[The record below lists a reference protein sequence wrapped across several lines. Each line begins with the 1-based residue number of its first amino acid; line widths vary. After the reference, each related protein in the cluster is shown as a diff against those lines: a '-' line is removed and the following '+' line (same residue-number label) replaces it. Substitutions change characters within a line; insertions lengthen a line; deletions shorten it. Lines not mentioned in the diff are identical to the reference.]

1 MLNSSNASQKFDI
14 KVRDHH
20 NDYEKPTSQG
30 FSNIQ
35 KLKKLEIRQRKL
47 EGTNSLVSFSEH
59 IHLNSGSDNIRHLE
73 SLKKSTSLLLYS
85 PILIQE

>member
-1 MLNSSNASQKFDI
+1 MVNSSNASQKFDI

-35 KLKKLEIRQRKL
+35 KLKKLE
-47 EGTNSLVSFSEH
+47 N
-59 IHLNSGSDNIRHLE
+59 
-73 SLKKSTSLLLYS
+73 
-85 PILIQE
+85 P